1 MNLTPHFTLDELTF
15 SEVALRQGIHNEPDS
30 GQISRLIRLCRDL
43 LEPARFF
50 LHVPLHIN
58 SGFRSIDLNSA
69 VGGTH
74 TSAHMSGEAADFVP
88 VGLDLRTAF
97 DILRLQPELPY
108 DQLIIECNAWIH
120 IALAPVGA
128 KPRRQA
134 LTASG
139 HAGAWAYQLVPSGV
153 AHV

>member
-30 GQISRLIRLCRDL
+30 GQVSRLIWLCRDL
-43 LEPARFF
+43 LEPVRT
-50 LHVPLHIN
+50 LLKVPLHIN
-58 SGFRSIDLNSA
+58 SGFRSIELNSA

-120 IALAPVGA
+120 IALAPAGV

-134 LTASG
+134 LTATG
-139 HAGAWAYQLVPSGV
+139 HAGAWAYQLVSSGV
-153 AHV
+153 ANA